1 MGGEECDREIQ
12 SVMWHLLPNLGNFR
26 KPTFR
31 SSEVNHISVFLK
43 HVDLLNRLN
52 GLHVELLQGSL
63 QLLVVGARRLVHF
76 LLFSSW
82 CSFAPKSQ
90 NASAS

>member
-1 MGGEECDREIQ
+1 MFQVLPRVGGNC
-12 SVMWHLLPNLGNFR
+12 

-31 SSEVNHISVFLK
+31 SSEMNHIAVFLK

-52 GLHVELLQGSL
+52 GLHIELLQGSL
-63 QLLVVGARRLVHF
+63 QLLVVSARRLMHF

-82 CSFAPKSQ
+82 CSFAPESQ
-90 NASAS
+90 NISAP